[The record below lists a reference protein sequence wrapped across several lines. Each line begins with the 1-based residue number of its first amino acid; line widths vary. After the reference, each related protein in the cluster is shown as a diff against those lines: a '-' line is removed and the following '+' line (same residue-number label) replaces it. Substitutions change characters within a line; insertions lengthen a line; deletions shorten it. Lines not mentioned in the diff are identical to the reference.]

1 MSNQLVYAGIFL
13 IKTISDLVL
22 LLFILR
28 IALQI
33 ARADFFNPMSQFVF
47 RVTNPLIAPLHRI
60 VPRTRLMDMP
70 ALVVLLALTA
80 ATNLL
85 LMGIAGLRFTP
96 AAFVLYMFVRAAK
109 LAVYLYLISIVIDVI
124 LSWIGQRGYHPM
136 SRALS
141 TLVAPVLEPFR
152 RLLPPIGGLDLSP
165 LVAILVLQTI
175 LILLPPLPALL
186 R

>member
-1 MSNQLVYAGIFL
+1 MSNQFLYAGIFL

-47 RVTNPLIAPLHRI
+47 RVTNPLVAPLHRV
-60 VPRTRLMDMP
+60 VPRTRLVDIP
-70 ALVVLLALTA
+70 AVLVLLAVTA

-85 LMGIAGLRFTP
+85 LIGMAGMGVTP
-96 AAFVLYMFVRAAK
+96 AAFVLFMVVRAAK
-109 LAVYLYLISIVIDVI
+109 LAVYLYLISIFIDVL

-141 TLVAPVLEPFR
+141 TLVAPVLDPFR
-152 RLLPPIGGLDLSP
+152 RLIPPIGGLDLSP

-175 LILLPPLPALL
+175 AILLPPLPGLL